1 MSAVRS
7 RTLALVLLAAG
18 VAALWPA
25 LPGCGTQ
32 TDSGGPKGNAP
43 ILGATDEILSRA
55 FDDRSPGVEVE
66 GAGTVVR
73 VLPDDE
79 RGSRHQRF
87 IVRLDS
93 GQTLLVAHNIDLAP
107 RIPDLAEGDVVAF
120 RGEYEWSEQGG
131 TIHWTHDDPAGDHP
145 GGWLRSGGTTYR

>member
-1 MSAVRS
+1 MVSSARL
-7 RTLALVLLAAG
+7 RDADRL
-18 VAALWPA
+18 
-25 LPGCGTQ
+25 
-32 TDSGGPKGNAP
+32 GGPKGNAP
-43 ILGATDEILSRA
+43 TLGATDEILSRA
-55 FDDRSPGVEVE
+55 FDERSSGVEVE

-73 VLPDDE
+73 VLADDE

-107 RIPDLAEGDVVAF
+107 RVPDLAAGDVVAF
-120 RGEYEWSEQGG
+120 RGEYEWNAQGG
-131 TIHWTHDDPAGDHP
+131 TIHWTHDDPSGDHP

>member
-1 MSAVRS
+1 MSVVRP
-7 RTLALVLLAAG
+7 RTLALMLLVAG
-18 VAALWPA
+18 VAALWSM

-32 TDSGGPKGNAP
+32 ADDGGPKSTAP
-43 ILGATDEILSRA
+43 ILGASDETLSRA
-55 FDDRSPGVEVE
+55 FDDRASGVEVE

-73 VLPDDE
+73 VLADDE

-107 RIPDLAEGDVVAF
+107 RVPDLAEGDVVAF
-120 RGEYEWSEQGG
+120 RGEYEWSPQGG
-131 TIHWTHDDPAGDHP
+131 TVHWTHDDPSGDHP